1 MAETI
6 TYDAA
11 TDTVSTEGSLTEEEQ
26 DSLQV
31 GEQMMAEQEGLLAG
45 KYKSP
50 KDLEKAYLELQKKQG
65 EESGLGKLDKETE
78 TTEESTGISAED
90 FYSEDGSV
98 NYETAN
104 QVYGDQISKQF
115 KDNNIDPFKMNE
127 YFMENDGQ
135 LSDEMYGDLQKAGF
149 NQDMVDSYL
158 KGVRESYGMAAQ
170 EAEAPVLSD
179 AEVAEV
185 HSIAGGKQGYEQ
197 LMAWASDNISDADA
211 KNFDEVIETGNKAA
225 VTFAVKALFGQYE
238 DAVGRDSTLVTGK
251 AASADV
257 YKSMAQVVS
266 DMNDPRYDKD
276 EAFRDDVQEKLA
288 RSNLN
293 MIHSRKVTGLLMKL

>member
-1 MAETI
+1 MGETI

-11 TDTVSTEGSLTEEEQ
+11 TDTVTTEDNLSKEEQ

-31 GEQMMAEQEGLLAG
+31 GEKMMADQEGLLAG

-50 KDLEKAYLELQKKQG
+50 KDLEKAYLELQRKQG
-65 EESGLGKLDKETE
+65 EESGLGKLDKEP
-78 TTEESTGISAED
+78 TEEVTEETPQFTQED

-104 QVYGDQISKQF
+104 EVYGEQISKQF
-115 KDNNIDPFKMNE
+115 QDNGIDPFKMNE
-127 YFMENDGQ
+127 YFVENNGT
-135 LSDEMYGDLQKAGF
+135 LTDEMYTDLSKAGF
-149 NQDMVDSYL
+149 NKAMVDSYL
-158 KGVRESYGMAAQ
+158 EGVRNQVGMEQAQ
-170 EAEAPVLSD
+170 AEAAPILSD

-185 HSIAGGKQGYEQ
+185 HNIAGGKGGYEQ
-197 LMAWASDNISDADA
+197 LMEWASENISDADA

-225 VTFAVKALFGQYE
+225 VTFAVKALMGQYE
-238 DAVGRDSTLVTGK
+238 DAVGRDSNLVTGRK
-251 AASADV
+251 SSPQDV

-266 DMNDPRYDKD
+266 DMSDPRYDKD

-288 RSNLN
+288 RSNL
-293 MIHSRKVTGLLMKL
+293 KV

>member
-1 MAETI
+1 MGETI

-11 TDTVSTEGSLTEEEQ
+11 TDTVSTEGSLTADEQ

-31 GEQMMAEQEGLLAG
+31 GEQMIAEQEGLLAG

-90 FYSEDGSV
+90 FYTEDGSV

-211 KNFDEVIETGNKAA
+211 KNFDEVVETGNKAA

-238 DAVGRDSTLVTGK
+238 DAVGRDSNLVTGK
-251 AASADV
+251 AAPADT

-266 DMNDPRYDKD
+266 DMNDPRYDRD
-276 EAFRDDVQEKLA
+276 EAFRDDVQAKLA
-288 RSNLN
+288 RSNL
-293 MIHSRKVTGLLMKL
+293 KV

>member
-1 MAETI
+1 MGETI

-11 TDTVSTEGSLTEEEQ
+11 TDTVSTEGSLTADEQ

-31 GEQMMAEQEGLLAG
+31 GEQMIAEQEGLLAG

-211 KNFDEVIETGNKAA
+211 KNFDEVVETGNKAA

-238 DAVGRDSTLVTGK
+238 DAVGRDSNLVTGK
-251 AASADV
+251 AAPADV
-257 YKSMAQVVS
+257 YRNMAQVVS

-276 EAFRDDVQEKLA
+276 EAYRDDVQEKLK
-288 RSNLN
+288 RSNL
-293 MIHSRKVTGLLMKL
+293 KV

>member
-1 MAETI
+1 MGETI

-11 TDTVSTEGSLTEEEQ
+11 TDTVSTEGSLTADEQ

-65 EESGLGKLDKETE
+65 EESNLGKLDTE
-78 TTEESTGISAED
+78 TAEEPEELSPIDPES
-90 FYSEDGSV
+90 FYTEDGSV
-98 NYETAN
+98 NYETATE
-104 QVYGDQISKQF
+104 VYGEQLGNTF
-115 KDNNIDPFKMNE
+115 KDNGIDPFKMNE
-127 YFMENDGQ
+127 YFTENNGT
-135 LSDEMYGDLQKAGF
+135 LSEEMYADLNKAGF
-149 NQDMVDSYL
+149 NKTTVDAYL
-158 KGVRESYGMAAQ
+158 EGIRQQTGIEQTV
-170 EAEAPVLSD
+170 EAPMLSD

-211 KNFDEVIETGNKAA
+211 KNFDEVIATGNKTA

-238 DAVGRDSTLVTGK
+238 DAVGRDSNLVTGK
-251 AASADV
+251 AAPADT

-266 DMNDPRYDKD
+266 DMNDPRYDRD
-276 EAFRDDVQEKLA
+276 EAFRDDVQAKLA
-288 RSNLN
+288 RSNL
-293 MIHSRKVTGLLMKL
+293 KV